1 MTIGQIIYNRRKEL
15 GLTLEDV
22 GKAVGVGKSTVKKWE
37 DGYISNMKRDK
48 IALLAKVLDMNPVV
62 LVSSDNSMNVS
73 LPSMVEDKAE
83 EYASSL
89 YLPTDE
95 RKLLTKEMLNKFEA
109 LSVIGMKKAIDRI
122 DELVVLSDDN
132 VHEDYRTAIHKVI
145 DINKSHK
152 ITENDDNM
160 NDLARI
166 AAFGGGTF
174 DVPAANVTAEELE
187 ALEEKLEREKLK
199 AEILE
204 ELKREKKSEE

>member
-15 GLTLEDV
+15 GLTLEEV

-48 IALLAKVLDMNPVV
+48 IALLAKVLDINPVV

-95 RKLLTKEMLNKFEA
+95 RKLLTKEMLAKFEA

-132 VHEDYRTAIHKVI
+132 IHEDYRTAIHKVI
-145 DINKSHK
+145 DINKNHN
-152 ITENDDNM
+152 ITANDDNT